1 MQTKTLETLL
11 IEANELVKRLSYD
24 ESIDLINNTQTVII
38 DVREES
44 EVYNLGTIKNAIHIP
59 RGLIEFKLSP
69 NSPNNPVLINDDT
82 NILVYCAGG
91 YRSALA
97 AKSLLDL
104 GFKNVYN
111 LGGFQEWVESGGEL
125 SLIHI

>member
-1 MQTKTLETLL
+1 MQTKTLEALL

-24 ESIDLINNTQTVII
+24 ESVDLIKNTQTVII

-44 EVYNLGTIKNAIHIP
+44 EVYNLGVIKNAIHIP

-69 NSPNNPVLINDDT
+69 NSPNNPVLIDNNT

-111 LGGFQEWVESGGEL
+111 LGGFQEWVESGGE
-125 SLIHI
+125 IQPNV

>member
-1 MQTKTLETLL
+1 MQTKSLEELL
-11 IEANELVKRLSYD
+11 IEANDLVKRLSYD
-24 ESIDLINNTQTVII
+24 ESVDLINNTQTVII

-44 EVYNLGTIKNAIHIP
+44 EVYNLGLIKNAIHIP
-59 RGLIEFKLSP
+59 RGLLEFKLSP
-69 NSPNNPVLINDDT
+69 NSPNNPVSIDDNT

-111 LGGFQEWVESGGEL
+111 LGGFQEWVESGGE
-125 SLIHI
+125 IQPNV

>member
-1 MQTKTLETLL
+1 MQTKSLEELL
-11 IEANELVKRLSYD
+11 IEANDLVKRLSYD
-24 ESIDLINNTQTVII
+24 ESVDLISNTQTVII

-44 EVYNLGTIKNAIHIP
+44 EVYNLGLIKNAVHIP

-97 AKSLLDL
+97 AKSLIDL

-111 LGGFQEWVESGGEL
+111 LGGFQEWVESGGE
-125 SLIHI
+125 IQPN

>member
-1 MQTKTLETLL
+1 MQTKTLEALL

-24 ESIDLINNTQTVII
+24 ESVDLINNTQTVII

-44 EVYNLGTIKNAIHIP
+44 EVYNLGIIKNAIHIP
-59 RGLIEFKLSP
+59 RGLIEFKLLP

-104 GFKNVYN
+104 GFKNVFN
-111 LGGFQEWVESGGEL
+111 LGGFQEWVESGGE
-125 SLIHI
+125 IQPNV

>member
-1 MQTKTLETLL
+1 MQTKTLESLL
-11 IEANELVKRLSYD
+11 ENANKEVKRLSFE
-24 ESIDLINNTQTVII
+24 ESLSMINESNTIII

-44 EVYNLGTIKNAIHIP
+44 EVNNLGIIKNAIHIP
-59 RGLIEFKLSP
+59 RGLLEFTLVP
-69 NSPNNPVLINDDT
+69 NSSNNPVKIDDNT

-97 AKSLLDL
+97 AKTLKDL

-111 LGGFQEWVESGGEL
+111 LGGYSEWVDNGGDL
-125 SLIHI
+125 QAHT

>member
-1 MQTKTLETLL
+1 MQTKTLEKLL
-11 IEANELVKRLSYD
+11 IEANDLIKKLSFE
-24 ESIDLINNTQTVII
+24 ESINLINNSKTVII

-44 EVYNLGTIKNAIHIP
+44 EVYNLGLVKNAIHIP
-59 RGLIEFKLSP
+59 RGLLEFKLSP
-69 NSPNNPVLINDDT
+69 NSPNNPVLIDEET

-97 AKSLLDL
+97 AKTLLDL

-111 LGGFQEWVESGGEL
+111 LGGFQEWVESGGE
-125 SLIHI
+125 IQPNV

>member
-1 MQTKTLETLL
+1 MQTKTLEKLL
-11 IEANELVKRLSYD
+11 IEANDLIKKLSFE
-24 ESIDLINNTQTVII
+24 ESINLINNSKTVII

-44 EVYNLGTIKNAIHIP
+44 EVYNLGLVKNAIHIP
-59 RGLIEFKLSP
+59 RGLLEFKLSP
-69 NSPNNPVLINDDT
+69 NSPNNPVLIDDET

-97 AKSLLDL
+97 AKTLLDL

-111 LGGFQEWVESGGEL
+111 LGGFQEWVESDGE
-125 SLIHI
+125 IQPNV

>member
-1 MQTKTLETLL
+1 MQTKTLEALL
-11 IEANELVKRLSYD
+11 IEANDSVKRLSYD
-24 ESIDLINNTQTVII
+24 ESVDLINNTQTVII

-44 EVYNLGTIKNAIHIP
+44 EVHNLGLIKNAVHIP
-59 RGLIEFKLSP
+59 RGLLEFKLSP
-69 NSPNNPVLINDDT
+69 NSPNNPILINDDT

-104 GFKNVYN
+104 GFKNVFN
-111 LGGFQEWVESGGEL
+111 LGGFQEWVESGGE
-125 SLIHI
+125 IQPNV

>member
-1 MQTKTLETLL
+1 MQTKTLEELL
-11 IEANELVKRLSYD
+11 IEANELVKRLSYN
-24 ESIDLINNTQTVII
+24 ESLELINSTQTVII

-44 EVYNLGTIKNAIHIP
+44 EVFNLGLIKNAVHIP

-69 NSPNNPVLINDDT
+69 NSQNNPVLINDNT

-97 AKSLLDL
+97 AKTLLDL

-111 LGGFQEWVESGGEL
+111 LGGFKEWVESGGE
-125 SLIHI
+125 IQANI

>member
-1 MQTKTLETLL
+1 MQTKTLEALL
-11 IEANELVKRLSYD
+11 EIANKEIRRLD
-24 ESIDLINNTQTVII
+24 FAESLDLIKNTESVII

-44 EVYNLGTIKNAIHIP
+44 EVFNQGLIKDAIHIP

-69 NSPNNPVLINDDT
+69 NSLNNPANINADT

-97 AKSLLDL
+97 AKTLMDL
-104 GFKNVYN
+104 GFKNVFN
-111 LGGFQEWVESGGEL
+111 LGGYQEWIDSGGEIQA
-125 SLIHI
+125 SP

>member
-1 MQTKTLETLL
+1 MQTKTLEALL
-11 IEANELVKRLSYD
+11 IEANDLVKRLSYD
-24 ESIDLINNTQTVII
+24 ESVDLINNTQTVII

-44 EVYNLGTIKNAIHIP
+44 EVYNLGAIKNAIHVP

-69 NSPNNPVLINDDT
+69 NSPNNPVLIDDNT

-111 LGGFQEWVESGGEL
+111 LGGFQEWVESGGE
-125 SLIHI
+125 IQPNV

>member
-1 MQTKTLETLL
+1 MQTKTLEALL
-11 IEANELVKRLSYD
+11 IEANDLVKRLSYD
-24 ESIDLINNTQTVII
+24 ESVDLINNTQTVII

-44 EVYNLGTIKNAIHIP
+44 EVYNLGVIKNAIHIP

-69 NSPNNPVLINDDT
+69 NSPNNPVLIKDDT

-104 GFKNVYN
+104 GFKNVFN
-111 LGGFQEWVESGGEL
+111 LGGFQEWVESGGE
-125 SLIHI
+125 IQPNV

>member
-1 MQTKTLETLL
+1 MQTKTLEALL

-24 ESIDLINNTQTVII
+24 ESVDLIKNTQTVII

-44 EVYNLGTIKNAIHIP
+44 EVYNLGVIKNAIHIP

-111 LGGFQEWVESGGEL
+111 LGGFQEWVESGGE
-125 SLIHI
+125 IQPN

>member
-1 MQTKTLETLL
+1 MQTKTLEALL
-11 IEANELVKRLSYD
+11 IEANDSVKRLSYD
-24 ESIDLINNTQTVII
+24 ESVDLINNTQTVII

-44 EVYNLGTIKNAIHIP
+44 EVYNLGLIKNAVHIP
-59 RGLIEFKLSP
+59 RGLLEFKLSP
-69 NSPNNPVLINDDT
+69 NSPNNPILINDDT

-104 GFKNVYN
+104 GFKNVFN
-111 LGGFQEWVESGGEL
+111 LGGFQEWVESGGE
-125 SLIHI
+125 IQPDV

>member
-1 MQTKTLETLL
+1 MQIKTLESLL
-11 IEANELVKRLSYD
+11 ENANKEVKRLSFE
-24 ESIDLINNTQTVII
+24 ESLSMINESNTIII

-44 EVYNLGTIKNAIHIP
+44 EVNNLGIIKNAIHIP
-59 RGLIEFKLSP
+59 RGLLEFTLVP
-69 NSPNNPVLINDDT
+69 NSSNNPVKIDDNT

-97 AKSLLDL
+97 AKTLKDL

-111 LGGFQEWVESGGEL
+111 LGGYNEWVENGGE
-125 SLIHI
+125 IQA

>member
-1 MQTKTLETLL
+1 MQTNLEELL
-11 IEANELVKRLSYD
+11 IEANNLVKRLSYD
-24 ESIDLINNTQTVII
+24 ESVDLISNTQTVII

-44 EVYNLGTIKNAIHIP
+44 EVYNLGIIKNAVHIP

-69 NSPNNPVLINDDT
+69 NSPNNPVLIDDNT

-111 LGGFQEWVESGGEL
+111 LGGFQEWVESGGE
-125 SLIHI
+125 IQPNV